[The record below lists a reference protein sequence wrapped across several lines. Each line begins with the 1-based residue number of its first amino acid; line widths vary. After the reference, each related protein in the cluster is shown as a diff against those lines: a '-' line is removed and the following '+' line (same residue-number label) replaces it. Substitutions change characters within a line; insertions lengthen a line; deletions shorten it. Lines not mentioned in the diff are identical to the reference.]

1 MKTCIIIPSHI
12 NNINRTKLLISCL
25 ESLINQTHPIPIYLS
40 ISFETEL
47 DKKLF
52 YKVIKKTQLYDNL
65 LIHII
70 YQKKQTSQF
79 RHIDNI
85 VLNIENNYDY
95 VMFCD
100 DDDRYENT
108 RVEKFIIMIKYG
120 INNCPKDKIFIG
132 AYERDLQKG
141 SHSSSFYEYWSYC
154 VNIKFITNFM
164 NTIKNNYYNHYI
176 DHIMCDVLFST
187 YLRCLNEKHYFVSIN
202 EKLYNYNKN
211 EYSITNKIKLCNIET
226 NNIIKKHEPDFKRY
240 IKNLNNFLEENMEVI
255 KQNIFLYS
263 TCNSSFEDILKQQLK
278 ENYKYKNKINKNI
291 LQEIKC
297 EYDNIKNLCECLY
310 QQKILF

>member
-12 NNINRTKLLISCL
+12 NNINRTKLLIYCL

-85 VLNIENNYDY
+85 VLNIENSYDY

-100 DDDRYENT
+100 DDDKYENT
-108 RVEKFIIMIKYG
+108 RVEKFIIMIKHG
-120 INNCPKDKIFIG
+120 INNCPKDKIFVG

-154 VNIKFITNFM
+154 INIKV
-164 NTIKNNYYNHYI
+164 
-176 DHIMCDVLFST
+176 D
-187 YLRCLNEKHYFVSIN
+187 
-202 EKLYNYNKN
+202 
-211 EYSITNKIKLCNIET
+211 
-226 NNIIKKHEPDFKRY
+226 
-240 IKNLNNFLEENMEVI
+240 
-255 KQNIFLYS
+255 
-263 TCNSSFEDILKQQLK
+263 
-278 ENYKYKNKINKNI
+278 
-291 LQEIKC
+291 
-297 EYDNIKNLCECLY
+297 
-310 QQKILF
+310 